1 MGANVN
7 SSIPAEQKSP
17 RDITKDKNLY
27 IIIGVTLISIM
38 GGQTVAPILPG
49 LTEVFNVSPREVEL
63 VMTLFVLPIGIATP
77 ILGVLADRIGI
88 RKVLI
93 PALILFAIA
102 GASIS
107 FAGSFTSVIGLRFL
121 QGLGAAPLDALS
133 LTMIAMLYNGRSLG
147 TAMSINAAV
156 IGISSAIYPL
166 VGGALGSFNWSYP
179 FLLSVLAFPLAMLVI
194 MVLKLPSRPP
204 GVEKESLSVYLK
216 STWNSVNNRSV
227 LGLLF
232 AVGSIFMIQFGAFIT
247 YIPIFAGISLGASGL
262 INGIILCVMSLAVA
276 ISASQLGWLIQRFS
290 EITLI
295 KVSFII
301 SAVALLIIPV
311 INNPWLLLIPS
322 VLFGVAS
329 AFALPSSQALL
340 AGLSEQDTRAGFMS
354 VNASVQSLGQA
365 LGPILGSVA
374 IAFGGIKAVF
384 FGAAGFAIIAFVIFN
399 ILITPKQTK
408 SAFEL
413 LPEIKQEL
421 TAIPSIASPTN
432 LQTPVAQLVHVLTN
446 KIIDL
451 PENPSLICIGKHNNS
466 MQGINVSNLPHSE
479 VVSRN
484 HAQIKFDGEN
494 YYIQDTGSANG
505 TYINKYPL
513 LPGTW
518 YKLGPG
524 VKIGLGKRDMIAFI
538 FQLN

>member
-1 MGANVN
+1 MQ
-7 SSIPAEQKSP
+7 AEQKSA
-17 RDITKDKNLY
+17 RDITRDKNLY

-38 GGQTVAPILPG
+38 GGQTVAPILPD
-49 LTEVFNVSPREVEL
+49 LTSVFNVSTREIEL

-107 FAGSFTSVIGLRFL
+107 FAGTFTSVLGLRFL
-121 QGLGAAPLDALS
+121 QGLGAAPLDALA
-133 LTMIAMLYNGRSLG
+133 LTMIAMLYGGRMLG

-166 VGGALGSFNWSYP
+166 LGGALGSISWSYP

-194 MVLKLPSRPP
+194 MVLKLPSKPP
-204 GVEKESLSVYLK
+204 HVKQEKLSVYLK

-227 LGLLF
+227 MGLLF

-247 YIPIFAGISLGASGL
+247 YVPIFAGVTLGASGF

-295 KVSFII
+295 KASFLI
-301 SAVALLIIPV
+301 SAVALAMIPLMP
-311 INNPWLLLIPS
+311 NYWLLLIPNI
-322 VLFGVAS
+322 LFGVS
-329 AFALPSSQALL
+329 IAFALPSSQALL
-340 AGLSEQDTRAGFMS
+340 AGLSAQDTRAGFMS

-365 LGPILGSVA
+365 LGPILGAVA
-374 IAFGGIKAVF
+374 IAIGGIKLVF
-384 FGAAGFAIIAFVIFN
+384 FTAAIYAVIAFFIFN
-399 ILITPKQTK
+399 ILISPKQTQAT
-408 SAFEL
+408 SVL
-413 LPEIKQEL
+413 STTGNYVSEIKEEL
-421 TAIPSIASPTN
+421 TFIPPPASPTD
-432 LQTPVAQLVHVLTN
+432 LQAPVAQLIHTLTH

-451 PENPSLICIGKHNNS
+451 PENPSLISIGKEHNNT

-484 HAQIKFDGEN
+484 HAQIKFDGN
-494 YYIQDTGSANG
+494 DYYIQDMGSSNG

-513 LPGTW
+513 LPGIW

-524 VKIGLGKRDMIAFI
+524 VKIGLGKRDLIAFV
-538 FQLN
+538 FELN

>member
-1 MGANVN
+1 MNN
-7 SSIPAEQKSP
+7 LSIPAEQKNTE
-17 RDITKDKNLY
+17 ITQDKNLY

-38 GGQTVAPILPG
+38 GGQTVAPILPS
-49 LTEVFNVSPREVEL
+49 LTSVFNVSPREIEL

-107 FAGSFTSVIGLRFL
+107 FAGTFTSVLGLRFL
-121 QGLGAAPLDALS
+121 QGLGAAPLDALA
-133 LTMIAMLYNGRSLG
+133 LTMIAMLYNGRKLG
-147 TAMSINAAV
+147 AAMSINAAV

-166 VGGALGSFNWSYP
+166 LGGALGSINWTYP
-179 FLLSVLAFPLAMLVI
+179 FLLAVLAFPLVMLVI
-194 MVLKLPSRPP
+194 MVLKLPSKPP
-204 GVEKESLSVYLK
+204 GVEKPSLKTYLK
-216 STWNSVNNRSV
+216 TTYKSINNRSV
-227 LGLLF
+227 IGLLF

-247 YIPIFAGISLGASGL
+247 YVPIFAGISLGASGL
-262 INGIILCVMSLAVA
+262 MNGIILCVMSLAVA

-322 VLFGVAS
+322 ALFGVAL

-340 AGLSEQDTRAGFMS
+340 AGLSAQDTRAGFMA

-365 LGPILGSVA
+365 LGPILGA
-374 IAFGGIKAVF
+374 IAIAIGGIKAVF
-384 FGAAGFAIIAFVIFN
+384 FSSAGYALIAFVIFN

-408 SAFEL
+408 SVPQL
-413 LPEIKQEL
+413 LPEIEIDEEL
-421 TAIPSIASPTN
+421 TAIPSIASPTD
-432 LQTPVAQLVHVLTN
+432 LQAPVAQLVHTLTN

-451 PENPSLICIGKHNNS
+451 PEIPSLIYIGKQHKNGTS
-466 MQGINVSNLPHSE
+466 DIDISNLPYSE

-484 HAQIKFDGEN
+484 HAQIKFDGQD
-494 YYIQDTGSANG
+494 YYIQDMGSSNG

-513 LPGTW
+513 LPGIW

-524 VKIGLGKRDMIAFI
+524 VKLGLGKRDMVAFV

>member
-1 MGANVN
+1 MNN
-7 SSIPAEQKSP
+7 LSIPAEQKNTE
-17 RDITKDKNLY
+17 ITQDKNLY

-38 GGQTVAPILPG
+38 GGQTVAPILPS
-49 LTEVFNVSPREVEL
+49 LTSVLNVSPREIEL

-107 FAGSFTSVIGLRFL
+107 FAGTFTSVLGLRFL
-121 QGLGAAPLDALS
+121 QGLGAAPLDALA
-133 LTMIAMLYNGRSLG
+133 LTMIAMLYNGRRLG
-147 TAMSINAAV
+147 AAMSVNAAV

-166 VGGALGSFNWSYP
+166 LGGALGSINWTYP
-179 FLLSVLAFPLAMLVI
+179 FLLSVLAFPLVMLVI
-194 MVLKLPSRPP
+194 MVLKLPSKPN
-204 GVEKESLSVYLK
+204 GVEKPSLKIYLK
-216 STWNSVNNRSV
+216 TTWKSINNRSV
-227 LGLLF
+227 IGLLF

-247 YIPIFAGISLGASGL
+247 YIPIFAGVSLGASGL
-262 INGIILCVMSLAVA
+262 MNGIILCVMSCSVA
-276 ISASQLGWLIQRFS
+276 ISAAQLGWLIQKFS

-295 KVSFII
+295 KVSFLI
-301 SAVALLIIPV
+301 SAVALLIIPI

-322 VLFGVAS
+322 ILFGVAL

-340 AGLSEQDTRAGFMS
+340 AGLSAQDTRAGFMS

-365 LGPILGSVA
+365 LGPILGSIA
-374 IAFGGIKAVF
+374 IAIGGIKAVF
-384 FGAAGFAIIAFVIFN
+384 WSSAGFAVIAFVIFN
-399 ILITPKQTK
+399 FLITPKQTK
-408 SAFEL
+408 SVLQL
-413 LPEIKQEL
+413 LPEIDEEL

-432 LQTPVAQLVHVLTN
+432 LQAPVAQLVHTFTN

-451 PENPSLICIGKHNNS
+451 PETPSLIYIGKQHKS
-466 MQGINVSNLPHSE
+466 GTPDIDVSNLPYSE

-494 YYIQDTGSANG
+494 YYIQDMGSSNG

-513 LPGTW
+513 LPGIW
-518 YKLGPG
+518 YKLGAG
-524 VKIGLGKRDMIAFI
+524 VKLGLGKRDMVAFV
-538 FQLN
+538 FQFN